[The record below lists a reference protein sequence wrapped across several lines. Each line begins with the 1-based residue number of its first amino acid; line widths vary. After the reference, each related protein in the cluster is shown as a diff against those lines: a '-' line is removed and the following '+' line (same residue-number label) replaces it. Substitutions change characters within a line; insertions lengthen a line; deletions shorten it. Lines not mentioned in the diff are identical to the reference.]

1 MSKQCGRCG
10 ERAAL
15 RRPKTQEQVS
25 KSMLPYDLL
34 IFACNCMLYIRNSAI
49 MQKLL
54 FLAAQLTE
62 SENFT
67 AAAAAAAAAMQ
78 SEPSS
83 NWQLQQHAAGQLNT
97 RSANNLF

>member
-54 FLAAQLTE
+54 FLAAQWTD
-62 SENFT
+62 SENFN
-67 AAAAAAAAAMQ
+67 AAAAAAAAAAAVRAKH
-78 SEPSS
+78 
-83 NWQLQQHAAGQLNT
+83 QLAVTTACCRQT
-97 RSANNLF
+97 